1 MSKINSITLSIL
13 SVLAA
18 SSVWAEEDTFDT
30 HFMIGGLNGE
40 KISRY
45 QIDGDKPMPGIY
57 EMDVYLN
64 NKWRGRYDI
73 DIKDDPETDMSVLG
87 TIAAN
92 WYSHREY

>member
-18 SSVWAEEDTFDT
+18 SSVWAEEDTIDT

-45 QIDGDKPMPGIY
+45 QIDGDKEYDQSLYKPDRLLVSEYQNDASQTMPQ
-57 EMDVYLN
+57 N
-64 NKWRGRYDI
+64 HQ
-73 DIKDDPETDMSVLG
+73 P
-87 TIAAN
+87 
-92 WYSHREY
+92 